1 MNNGNYESQLRNQ
14 NKGVSQ
20 DSSSSPST
28 KMKKEASAKEASA
41 DTEAKLEE
49 CKEVEYLKTILKNC
63 LKSKRK
69 VLIKPNLPAWWISDL
84 KARLAKIQS
93 K

>member
-14 NKGVSQ
+14 NKGASQ
-20 DSSSSPST
+20 DLGSSPST
-28 KMKKEASAKEASA
+28 KMKKEASPKEAPAEPEGKA
-41 DTEAKLEE
+41 DE
-49 CKEVEYLKTILKNC
+49 CKEIEYLKAILKNC

-69 VLIKPNLPAWWISDL
+69 LLIKPNLPAKWISDL
-84 KARLAKIQS
+84 KAKLAKIQS